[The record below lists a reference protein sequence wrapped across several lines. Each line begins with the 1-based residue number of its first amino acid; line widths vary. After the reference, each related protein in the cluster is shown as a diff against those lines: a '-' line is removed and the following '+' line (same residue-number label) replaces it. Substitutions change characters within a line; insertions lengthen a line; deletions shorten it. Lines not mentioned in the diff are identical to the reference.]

1 MPRLRRH
8 WISKDQAFDR
18 AGAKDLSTDLQ
29 AMSWKRSNRVAAPLK
44 TLALNSFRPRAARA
58 LACGCGRIDKIMP
71 PIQYWFAGTA
81 LATFLAVIAAVSTLG
96 YGWYR
101 AAITEMESANNK
113 IAGEANKIK
122 TEQTK
127 RLLGEA
133 LASGGKLIG
142 AQAAKN
148 DDQYE
153 KDANEWGSKTHNLIE
168 NRLWRRRG
176 GTVLGQFRIRILQRW
191 LKQKQSPKLDR
202 WSHEAD
208 YRTSSSHGYIGG

>member
-1 MPRLRRH
+1 
-8 WISKDQAFDR
+8 
-18 AGAKDLSTDLQ
+18 
-29 AMSWKRSNRVAAPLK
+29 
-44 TLALNSFRPRAARA
+44 
-58 LACGCGRIDKIMP
+58 MP

-113 IAGEANKIK
+113 IASEANKLK

-133 LASGGKLIG
+133 LASGGELIG

-168 NRLWRRRG
+168 NAYGDGEAALFLDSSGYVFYTDGSNKSKVGNWIDGRMRRLTELLRRTDTLAVKREFDP
-176 GTVLGQFRIRILQRW
+176 TKF
-191 LKQKQSPKLDR
+191 D
-202 WSHEAD
+202 
-208 YRTSSSHGYIGG
+208 